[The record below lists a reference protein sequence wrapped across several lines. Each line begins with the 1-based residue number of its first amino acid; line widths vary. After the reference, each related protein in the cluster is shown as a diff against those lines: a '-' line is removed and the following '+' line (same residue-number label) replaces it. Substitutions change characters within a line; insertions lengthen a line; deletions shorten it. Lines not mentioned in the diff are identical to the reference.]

1 MKNVNQL
8 ERDKREVLLNMDKE
22 EIIAYFENISK
33 KQLKTYPK
41 LTKEGVTS
49 FNYVEYNRLESILNE
64 SNKILSSKYR
74 NIEFL
79 SILSK
84 YVELNSVYDE
94 TLEEAKILYLTKHL
108 TNLYYIVK
116 GIEEGLS
123 ILQEH
128 LTFYYFRYFYKFTD
142 IIEILKIANLPE
154 ETISEVNE
162 SLLKE
167 EYNPKMFKTPFEI
180 GYDFIL
186 ESIVKDLEKS
196 VKNFKKLHQLEE
208 NPIEVLNPKYVPEEV
223 IELFSLI
230 YDMFIIGNA
239 LLEDYEKLKENPFME
254 GVELTL
260 LTHLEVIFNETI
272 SDLDSFEESLT
283 DEKDIKI
290 FNLLKDS
297 FSSDVPEYDFK
308 EFKLILPER
317 DEER

>member
-1 MKNVNQL
+1 MKNINQL
-8 ERDKREVLLNMDKE
+8 ERDKKEVLLNMDKD
-22 EIIAYFENISK
+22 EIMAYFENISK

-64 SNKILSSKYR
+64 SNKILSSKYS

-94 TLEEAKILYLTKHL
+94 TLEEAKILYLTKNL

-167 EYNPKMFKTPFEI
+167 EYNPKIFKTPFEI
-180 GYDFIL
+180 
-186 ESIVKDLEKS
+186 
-196 VKNFKKLHQLEE
+196 
-208 NPIEVLNPKYVPEEV
+208 
-223 IELFSLI
+223 
-230 YDMFIIGNA
+230 
-239 LLEDYEKLKENPFME
+239 
-254 GVELTL
+254 
-260 LTHLEVIFNETI
+260 
-272 SDLDSFEESLT
+272 
-283 DEKDIKI
+283 
-290 FNLLKDS
+290 
-297 FSSDVPEYDFK
+297 
-308 EFKLILPER
+308 
-317 DEER
+317 

>member
-1 MKNVNQL
+1 MKNINQL
-8 ERDKREVLLNMDKE
+8 ERDKKEVLLNMDKD
-22 EIIAYFENISK
+22 EIMAYFENISK

-64 SNKILSSKYR
+64 SNKILSSKYS

-94 TLEEAKILYLTKHL
+94 TLEEAKILYLTKNL

-167 EYNPKMFKTPFEI
+167 EYNPKIFKTPFEI

-260 LTHLEVIFNETI
+260 LTHLEVIFNENI

-283 DEKDIKI
+283 DEKDIRV
-290 FNLLKDS
+290 FNCLKEG

-317 DEER
+317 VEGK